1 VLAAFLRR
9 GILYAVLKKCF
20 PCYICPQIATIHLQN
35 ENLMLRELKAFLLR
49 GDVVA
54 LAVAVIIGGAF
65 GKVISS
71 LVDDIISP
79 ILGMITGNPDFSQV
93 VIGNILIGNFINAVI
108 NFVLV
113 GTALFFVVKAAG
125 KKPEDVK

>member
-1 VLAAFLRR
+1 M
-9 GILYAVLKKCF
+9 
-20 PCYICPQIATIHLQN
+20 LQ
-35 ENLMLRELKAFLLR
+35 ELKAFLLR

-93 VIGNILIGNFINAVI
+93 VIGNVMIGNFINAVI
-108 NFVLV
+108 NFILV
-113 GTALFFVVKAAG
+113 GTALFFVIKAAG
-125 KKPEDVK
+125 HKPEEVK